1 MINYRRRKTNASSSS
16 CSSARCKLL
25 SKGSLIIPFT
35 RKHLPCRI
43 LSKQVILPSR
53 LTNFT
58 HGLAGAEYCSYS
70 FSSWLTQAKSCGYQV
85 YNYDSLFLFQAVY
98 VPQPAQA
105 IFRTSSH
112 RASTALSN
120 ILWTL
125 LPELTTFTLSTAST
139 ATSPIPRKFIAFRSG

>member
-1 MINYRRRKTNASSSS
+1 MHISSLELVINYNFRKIYRRRQTQASPSS
-16 CSSARCKLL
+16 CSSAHYTFQ
-25 SKGSLIIPFT
+25 SKGSSIIPFT

-43 LSKQVILPSR
+43 LSKQVISPSR

-58 HGLAGAEYCSYS
+58 HDLAGAEYCSYS
-70 FSSWLTQAKSCGYQV
+70 FSSWLKQAKSCGYQV

-112 RASTALSN
+112 RASKALSN
-120 ILWTL
+120 I
-125 LPELTTFTLSTAST
+125 P
-139 ATSPIPRKFIAFRSG
+139 